1 MMASREVI
9 IAGMAALAAIT
20 LSSPV
25 HADPGGQAGLSR
37 PFSQAGSPFVG
48 DWSAHGEGV
57 TVNPDGTGV
66 ETTSRGTL
74 NFTLG
79 SVQTSANPWDTAY
92 GNVTSGFLERGAFV
106 TLELADGGKGMNFSA
121 GGGDTM
127 FPFCKVVNGNRL
139 NSYDC
144 GA

>member
-1 MMASREVI
+1 MRKLLITAVV
-9 IAGMAALAAIT
+9 AALAAIT
-20 LSSPV
+20 FVPVV

-37 PFSQAGSPFVG
+37 PFSAAGGPFIG
-48 DWSAHGEGV
+48 DWGAHKERV
-57 TVNPDGTGV
+57 TVNADGSGV
-66 ETTSRGTL
+66 ETAGRGTL
-74 NFTLG
+74 YFTLG

-106 TLELADGGKGMNFSA
+106 TLQLQDGGNGMAFST

-127 FPFCKVVNGNRL
+127 FPFCKVGAGGNYL

>member
-1 MMASREVI
+1 MKNVI
-9 IAGMAALAAIT
+9 IVGIVALAAIA
-20 LSSPV
+20 SAPV
-25 HADPGGQAGLSR
+25 AQADPGGQAGLSR
-37 PFSQAGSPFVG
+37 PFSEAGSPFIG
-48 DWSAHGEGV
+48 DWSAHREGV

-106 TLELADGGKGMNFSA
+106 TLELADGGNGMNFSA